1 MINVIRV
8 CGIRVIV
15 ATVRVVNVRE
25 RSGIVEAIM
34 VTSIVEEIRTS
45 WIRHD
50 SEEKTKKKKK
60 IKNKSTVSI
69 WFDGY
74 VLERDEM

>member
-8 CGIRVIV
+8 CGIRVIK
-15 ATVRVVNVRE
+15 AFVRVVKVRE
-25 RSGIVEAIM
+25 RSGIVEVIM
-34 VTSIVEEIRTS
+34 VTSIVEEIGTS

-50 SEEKTKKKKK
+50 FEEKTKKKKK
-60 IKNKSTVSI
+60 IKKKSTVSI

-74 VLERDEM
+74 VLERER